1 MYFRASLMALLC
13 LTLSEF
19 VSKAWVMFF
28 IFYISFTRSL
38 SVSLNMSMTR
48 TLVPDPPN
56 GTENKLSQ
64 EMLRACMRRTEISM
78 SQLKLFH
85 MSLMNSDYNND
96 NDIAPTPVQSIGDVN
111 NLGDLDFNG
120 NSQMPYLDLKHNEP
134 LQCFVSCLYETLD
147 LDRYNVLLEEAF
159 KNQVQT
165 IIQHEKAEIK
175 ECSDLQGKTRCEAA
189 YKLHLCYNHLKT
201 LEAEQRIREILERT
215 EAENEGFGPEG
226 SDFIDGIQ
234 HPEKQ

>member
-1 MYFRASLMALLC
+1 MYLQANFLSLFL
-13 LTLSEF
+13 LTLSDLLP
-19 VSKAWVMFF
+19 VAW
-28 IFYISFTRSL
+28 SRSL
-38 SVSLNMSMTR
+38 TVSLNMSMTR

-56 GTENKLSQ
+56 GTETKLSQ
-64 EMLRACMRRTEISM
+64 EMLRSCMRKTEISM

-85 MSLMNSDYNND
+85 MSLMNTDYNSEND
-96 NDIAPTPVQSIGDVN
+96 VAPPPVQSIGDVN
-111 NLGDLDFNG
+111 NLGDLD
-120 NSQMPYLDLKHNEP
+120 SQMSFLDLKHNEP

-201 LEAEQRIREILERT
+201 LEAEQRIREILEKT
-215 EAENEGFGPEG
+215 EADGEGFGPDG
-226 SDFIDGIQ
+226 NDFIDGIQ
-234 HPEKQ
+234 HSGEAVTTKAE

>member
-1 MYFRASLMALLC
+1 
-13 LTLSEF
+13 
-19 VSKAWVMFF
+19 
-28 IFYISFTRSL
+28 
-38 SVSLNMSMTR
+38 
-48 TLVPDPPN
+48 
-56 GTENKLSQ
+56 
-64 EMLRACMRRTEISM
+64 MRKTEISM

-85 MSLMNSDYNND
+85 MSLVNSDYNNE
-96 NDIAPTPVQSIGDVN
+96 NDVAPTPVQSMGDVN

-120 NSQMPYLDLKHNEP
+120 NSQMPFLDLKHNEP

-215 EAENEGFGPEG
+215 EAESEGFGPDG

-234 HPEKQ
+234 HSGESVTTTKSE

>member
-19 VSKAWVMFF
+19 VPKAW
-28 IFYISFTRSL
+28 TRSL
-38 SVSLNMSMTR
+38 TVSLNMSMTR

-56 GTENKLSQ
+56 GTETKLSQ
-64 EMLRACMRRTEISM
+64 EILRACMRRTEISM

-85 MSLMNSDYNND
+85 MSLMNSDYKND

-134 LQCFVSCLYETLD
+134 LQCFVSCLYETLY

-159 KNQVQT
+159 MNQVQT

-215 EAENEGFGPEG
+215 EAENELFGPEG
-226 SDFIDGIQ
+226 SDFIYGIK
-234 HPEKQ
+234 HSGEAMTTTKSE

>member
-1 MYFRASLMALLC
+1 MHIQANLLPWLC
-13 LTLSEF
+13 LILSDLLP
-19 VSKAWVMFF
+19 VAW
-28 IFYISFTRSL
+28 TRSMT
-38 SVSLNMSMTR
+38 VSLNMSMTR

-56 GTENKLSQ
+56 GTETKLSQ
-64 EMLRACMRRTEISM
+64 DMLRSCMRKTEISM

-85 MSLMNSDYNND
+85 MSLLNSDYNSEND
-96 NDIAPTPVQSIGDVN
+96 VAPSPVQSIGDVN

-120 NSQMPYLDLKHNEP
+120 NSQMPFLDLKHNEP

-159 KNQVQT
+159 KSQVQT

-201 LEAEQRIREILERT
+201 LEAEQRIREILEKT
-215 EAENEGFGPEG
+215 EAESEGLGPDG
-226 SDFIDGIQ
+226 TDFIDGVQ
-234 HPEKQ
+234 HSGEAVTTTKAE

>member
-1 MYFRASLMALLC
+1 
-13 LTLSEF
+13 
-19 VSKAWVMFF
+19 
-28 IFYISFTRSL
+28 YIIKYLYYIYLQTRSL
-38 SVSLNMSMTR
+38 TVSLNMSMTR

-56 GTENKLSQ
+56 GTEPKLSQ
-64 EMLRACMRRTEISM
+64 EMLRTCMRKTEISM

-85 MSLMNSDYNND
+85 MSLLSNDYNAENEV
-96 NDIAPTPVQSIGDVN
+96 APPPAQAMEDVN
-111 NLGDLDFNG
+111 TLGDLDFSG
-120 NSQMPYLDLKHNEP
+120 NSQMPFLDLKHNEP

-175 ECSDLQGKTRCEAA
+175 ECSDLQGKSRCEAA

-215 EAENEGFGPEG
+215 EAESDGLGPEG
-226 SDFIDGIQ
+226 TDFIDGIQ
-234 HPEKQ
+234 HSGDTESVTKPE

>member
-1 MYFRASLMALLC
+1 MPL
-13 LTLSEF
+13 
-19 VSKAWVMFF
+19 AW
-28 IFYISFTRSL
+28 SRSL
-38 SVSLNMSMTR
+38 TVSLNMSMTR
-48 TLVPDPPN
+48 TLIPDPLN
-56 GTENKLSQ
+56 ITEPKLSQ
-64 EMLRACMRRTEISM
+64 EMLRSCMRKTEISM

-85 MSLMNSDYNND
+85 MSLMNNDYNSENEVVP
-96 NDIAPTPVQSIGDVN
+96 APVQSIGEVN
-111 NLGDLDFNG
+111 NLGDLDYPGGAQLPF
-120 NSQMPYLDLKHNEP
+120 LDLKHNEP

-201 LEAEQRIREILERT
+201 MEAEQRIREILERT
-215 EAENEGFGPEG
+215 EAESEGLGPDG
-226 SDFIDGIQ
+226 TDFIDGIQ
-234 HPEKQ
+234 HSDEAVTTTKSE

>member
-19 VSKAWVMFF
+19 VPKAW
-28 IFYISFTRSL
+28 TRSL
-38 SVSLNMSMTR
+38 TVSLNMSMTR

-56 GTENKLSQ
+56 GTETKLSQ

-96 NDIAPTPVQSIGDVN
+96 NDIAPTPVQSIGD
-111 NLGDLDFNG
+111 
-120 NSQMPYLDLKHNEP
+120 
-134 LQCFVSCLYETLD
+134 CFVSCLYETLD

-234 HPEKQ
+234 HSGEAMTTTKSE